1 MSEDMSEIFQKM
13 NDMLKNNE
21 VPDSI
26 KSMLNNFN
34 SNGMSSNSS
43 TEQPN
48 SENNSNDMPNFDMDT
63 MLKMKSIID
72 NMNRSQNDPRANLLK
87 SLKPYLKPSRKD
99 KVDQYTTYHNQEALP
114 CRFSSELPRLCWLLH
129 LFGIK
134 ALVDHARYLAIAAQ
148 RQPAHTIL
156 GIIATTPE
164 TEQFTCPLTNT
175 YIKEDKKLL
184 YPHPEEFGEKHVT
197 TLVQEHQKG
206 DGQYKL

>member
-43 TEQPN
+43 TEQ
-48 SENNSNDMPNFDMDT
+48 PNFDMDT

-99 KVDQYTTYHNQEALP
+99 KVDQYIKL
-114 CRFSSELPRLCWLLH
+114 FSM
-129 LFGIK
+129 GK
-134 ALVDHARYLAIAAQ
+134 AFE
-148 RQPAHTIL
+148 IL
-156 GIIATTPE
+156 N
-164 TEQFTCPLTNT
+164 PLG
-175 YIKEDKKLL
+175 
-184 YPHPEEFGEKHVT
+184 GEKKNDV
-197 TLVQEHQKG
+197 
-206 DGQYKL
+206 